1 MYTLLGQLYVMQRHD
16 TEAETALKKA
26 IELDE
31 GTVRAHI
38 ELANLY
44 VRGKAYE
51 PALALYHD
59 LIKRNPKL
67 VPAYASA
74 GILYDAKGDRPKANE
89 YYQKALNIDPKFVPA
104 LNNLA
109 WNYAEYGGDLN
120 TALAYVQTA
129 QETEPNN
136 PEVADTGGWIY
147 FKMHAYSKAISL
159 LKDSA
164 EQATDNPV
172 IRYHLGMAY
181 YHKGDLR
188 AAKKALQQALRLSR
202 EFPGAEAAKQTL
214 AEIGLAGQ

>member
-1 MYTLLGQLYVMQRHD
+1 
-16 TEAETALKKA
+16 
-26 IELDE
+26 
-31 GTVRAHI
+31 VRAHI
-38 ELANLY
+38 KLANLY
-44 VRGKAYE
+44 VREKAYE

-67 VPAYASA
+67 VPAYTSA

-120 TALAYVQTA
+120 TALAYAQTA

-147 FKMHAYSKAISL
+147 CKMQAYSKAISL

-164 EQATDNPV
+164 EKAADNPV

-188 AAKKALQQALRLSR
+188 SAKEALQQALRLSR

>member
-1 MYTLLGQLYVMQRHD
+1 MEGASGTGKGAECRCHRDLARRRARATNTRTSALLLRFSPHGEQQSPVGQNVFRGGDQARSQLGGS
-16 TEAETALKKA
+16 TSAETALKKA

-38 ELANLY
+38 KLANLY
-44 VRGKAYE
+44 VREKAYE

-67 VPAYASA
+67 VPAYTSA
-74 GILYDAKGDRPKANE
+74 GILYDAKGDGPKANE

-120 TALAYVQTA
+120 TALAYAQTA

-147 FKMHAYSKAISL
+147 CKMQAYSKAISL

-164 EQATDNPV
+164 E
-172 IRYHLGMAY
+172 
-181 YHKGDLR
+181 
-188 AAKKALQQALRLSR
+188 KA
-202 EFPGAEAAKQTL
+202 
-214 AEIGLAGQ
+214 